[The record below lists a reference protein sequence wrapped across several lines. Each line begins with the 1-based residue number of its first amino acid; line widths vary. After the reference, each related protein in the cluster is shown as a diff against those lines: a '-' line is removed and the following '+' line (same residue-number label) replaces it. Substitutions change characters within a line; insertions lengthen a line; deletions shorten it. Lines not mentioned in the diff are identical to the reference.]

1 MSEDSL
7 LLALDTASPIVS
19 VALAHGSSGS
29 ELLGERSV
37 AMERSSTQLLALVH
51 ELLTEAGARPAD
63 LGSIV
68 ALRGPGSFTG
78 LRIGLA
84 TALGLHQAL
93 GVPTTAIDTLRA
105 LAAAAPPTGH
115 RIVAVV
121 DALRGDWS
129 AQVFTAEPLPRPLGE
144 AVLIPGSAIPGLID
158 PQDSFVTGFGVSRLA
173 ELPGW
178 PPDLRLTE
186 AGPLAAAAA
195 RLAADPELI
204 WDPAL
209 LTSPLYARP
218 PAVTQ
223 PKAQSAAPER
233 ALS

>member
-1 MSEDSL
+1 
-7 LLALDTASPIVS
+7 
-19 VALAHGSSGS
+19 
-29 ELLGERSV
+29 
-37 AMERSSTQLLALVH
+37 
-51 ELLTEAGARPAD
+51 
-63 LGSIV
+63 
-68 ALRGPGSFTG
+68 
-78 LRIGLA
+78 
-84 TALGLHQAL
+84 
-93 GVPTTAIDTLRA
+93 
-105 LAAAAPPTGH
+105 
-115 RIVAVV
+115 
-121 DALRGDWS
+121 
-129 AQVFTAEPLPRPLGE
+129 
-144 AVLIPGSAIPGLID
+144 LID

-218 PAVTQ
+218 PAVTL
-223 PKAQSAAPER
+223 PKAKSAAPER